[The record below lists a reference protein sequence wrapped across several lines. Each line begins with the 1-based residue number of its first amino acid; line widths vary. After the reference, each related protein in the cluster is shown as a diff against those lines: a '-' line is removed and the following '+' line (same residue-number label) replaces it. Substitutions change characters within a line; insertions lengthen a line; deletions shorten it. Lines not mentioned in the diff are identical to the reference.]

1 MQNCEVGSG
10 TGTYSQRGSQGG
22 RPTQRGFRRSLA
34 DRPRGSGAT
43 RRPRALGK
51 RLQHLKE
58 LLDVLPLPASAWAY
72 AEPRVRPNCK
82 VYACPERAVGGSASQ
97 GLSKEGN
104 SQNQGRRGLSGI
116 PRSALQAIDDTLALM
131 EDFRER
137 CALWTVTLP
146 DEDYAFMVGTD
157 IWPRFQRR
165 LVDLLVRYLKEVG
178 DEALVLAVVE
188 IGNVRATR
196 TKRPMPHI
204 HIATTGWGR
213 RHPGGGYVLCPSR
226 MDALVHQAALYA
238 GLPSQQREASSN
250 VQGIKKS
257 VRNYLS
263 KYLTKNKPTEGIDL
277 NDGWDALVPH
287 QWWNR
292 SRGARALVMGHMFRL
307 PAAFAAFIV
316 QRQNQLEGLGL
327 GRAGNVTIGFRKTI
341 TGDLPIE
348 VFMFDFRTPENL
360 HQALELYVL
369 WEAEQRYGPPRAGG
383 GGLVP

>member
-22 RPTQRGFRRSLA
+22 RPTQRGFQRTRA
-34 DRPRGSGAT
+34 NQVRGSGAS

-51 RLQHLKE
+51 RLQHVKE
-58 LLDVLPLPASAWAY
+58 VLASLPFEPREWAY
-72 AEPRVRPNCK
+72 SKPRVRPNCK
-82 VYACPERAVGGSASQ
+82 VFACPERAVGGSAPL

-116 PRSALQAIDDTLALM
+116 PRSALQEIEDTLSLM

-146 DEDYAFMVGTD
+146 DEDYPLMVGTD
-157 IWPRFQRR
+157 IWPKFQRR
-165 LVDLLVRYLKEVG
+165 LVDLLIRYLKEVG
-178 DEALVLAVVE
+178 DEALVVAVVE
-188 IGNVRATR
+188 IGNVRARR

-213 RHPGGGYVLCPSR
+213 KHPNGGYVLSPSR
-226 MDALVHQAALYA
+226 MDALVDQAALYA
-238 GLPSQQREASSN
+238 GLPSQGRQAASN

-263 KYLTKNKPTEGIDL
+263 KYLTKTSPTKGVDL
-277 NDGWDALVPH
+277 SDGWEDLVPH

-292 SRGARALVMGHMFRL
+292 SAPAKALVMGHMFRL
-307 PAAFAAFIV
+307 PTAFAAFIV
-316 QRQNQLEGLGL
+316 QRQSELEGRGL

-360 HQALELYVL
+360 HQALELFAL
-369 WEAEQRYGPPRAGG
+369 WEFEQRYGPPAAGEG
-383 GGLVP
+383 GIAQ